1 MVTTFTYLLIFFFSC
16 QLLKCHGVEALYT
29 ILTTLNEA
37 NILGRGSRVVG
48 NAAQDKD
55 VRAKLLSAGVLG
67 ALVKN
72 LAEVSAPAAK
82 SSVIRAIRL
91 IILHFIHWEFL

>member
-1 MVTTFTYLLIFFFSC
+1 LEC
-16 QLLKCHGVEALYT
+16 GGVGALYT
-29 ILTTLNEA
+29 ILTTLNETS
-37 NILGRGSRVVG
+37 ILGRGSRVVG

-55 VRAKLLSAGVLG
+55 VRVKLLSVGVLG

-82 SSVIRAIRL
+82 SSIIRAIRL
-91 IILHFIHWEFL
+91 FSILKLDLQFCWERKNVKKIKKPSSQN